1 MTFSVPPEK
10 GEPMATRRQKFQRS
24 DIPMKDR
31 LLMNKFATVA
41 QHRDHAALTA
51 MKIATL
57 ALNRTEGMGYFRL
70 ARFAKEQQRM
80 TEEYYTDP
88 EYYEVKLNQGLE
100 QLGFKIKD
108 GRLFGAADEEGN
120 TVSTKN
126 LEV

>member
-1 MTFSVPPEK
+1 MGRKPAF
-10 GEPMATRRQKFQRS
+10 RRS

-41 QHRDHAALTA
+41 EHRDHAARTA

-70 ARFAKEQQRM
+70 ARFAKEQQKM
-80 TEEYYTDP
+80 TEEYYSDP

-100 QLGFKIKD
+100 QLGFKVVD
-108 GRLFGAADEEGN
+108 GRLYGAVDDEGN
-120 TVSTKN
+120 TVPTKE
-126 LEV
+126 LEGMPDGTQK

>member
-1 MTFSVPPEK
+1 
-10 GEPMATRRQKFQRS
+10 MAKTPLFKRS

-31 LLMNKFATVA
+31 LLINKFATIA
-41 QHRDHAALTA
+41 EHRDHAALTA

-57 ALNRTEGMGYFRL
+57 ALNRTEGMGYMRL
-70 ARFAKEQQRM
+70 CRFAREQQKM
-80 TEEYYTDP
+80 TQEYYSDP

-100 QLGFKIKD
+100 QLGFKIVNGK
-108 GRLFGAADEEGN
+108 LIGAVDEDGN

>member
-1 MTFSVPPEK
+1 
-10 GEPMATRRQKFQRS
+10 MATRRQKFQRS

-108 GRLFGAADEEGN
+108 GRLFGAVDEEGN

-126 LEV
+126 LAV